1 MYSILDGTCKWRRSW
16 IVIITKN
23 LNNVFFV
30 RLKTLILKTSG
41 VELNFIWMGGK
52 AYKEAFTLKNSLN
65 TKCKKTPVSESGFL
79 FEKRNLLLISY
90 YS

>member
-1 MYSILDGTCKWRRSW
+1 
-16 IVIITKN
+16 
-23 LNNVFFV
+23 
-30 RLKTLILKTSG
+30 
-41 VELNFIWMGGK
+41 MGGK